1 MPMSE
6 GSTCACGGNCGCGS
20 HAEEE
25 PRVFLTREDY
35 VQRLEHY
42 LADLKAEI
50 DAVER
55 ELADLRQTA

>member
-1 MPMSE
+1 MSE
-6 GSTCACGGNCGCGS
+6 ESTCACGGNCSCGS

-25 PRVFLTREDY
+25 PRVFLTREEY

-50 DAVER
+50 DSVEH